1 MNPTIKRL
9 LAYCARYP
17 RWLIQAGICL
27 LLATGAEV
35 AGPLLIKLFID
46 DYLAPRQLVWPAI
59 AAIGAGYL
67 GLQFLSAAG
76 FYLQSL
82 RFNRIAQAVV
92 QRLREQVFATAIRL
106 PARYFDKHRS
116 GSLIS
121 RITNDTE
128 AIMNLY
134 VQVIGLLVQKVV
146 LLCGILIS
154 MALLDLRLM
163 LVCVTLLPAVGAVM
177 WLYQKLSVPVVRA
190 TRSLL
195 SDINSRLNES
205 LQGMPVIQAMVQERH
220 FARAFAEVN
229 QRHWQARL
237 KSLKIN
243 GILLRPLIDLFYMMV
258 LIGLLALFSYE
269 GLGAQQELS
278 GQSAI
283 QVGVLYAF
291 ISYLGRMIEP
301 LIEMT
306 NQLNQLQQAMVAGE
320 RVFSLLD
327 EARESTEGEA
337 LLAQGRVSF
346 EGVSFSYDGQQP
358 VLRDLSFSTRPGQML
373 ALVGHTG
380 SGKSTVISLLMGFY
394 PIGSGIIRF
403 DEHPLETLSLA
414 AVRRSIGLV
423 QQDPFIFVGT
433 LAENLRLGR
442 DGIDEARLWRALE
455 EVQLAAFVQ
464 SLPAGLDTLM
474 EEGGKNLSAGQRQL
488 LSFARA
494 LVGDPRILILDEAT
508 ASVDSQTELALSQA
522 LSAARR
528 GRTTIAIA
536 HRLSTI
542 VDADEILLLSRG
554 QVGERGTHGDLM
566 ALGGHYAQLFEM
578 QSQGA
583 WLEEKRA

>member
-9 LAYCARYP
+9 LAYCADYP
-17 RWLIQAGICL
+17 VWLVQAGVCL

-46 DYLAPRQLVWPAI
+46 DYLAPRHLDWPVI
-59 AAIGAGYL
+59 AALAAGYL
-67 GLQFLSAAG
+67 GLQVLSATG

-106 PARYFDKHRS
+106 PARYFDQHRS

-134 VQVIGLLVQKVV
+134 VQVIGLLVQKLV
-146 LLCGILIS
+146 LLCGILVS
-154 MALLDLRLM
+154 MALLDVRLM
-163 LVCVTLLPAVGAVM
+163 LVCAALIPAVGAVM
-177 WLYQKLSVPVVRA
+177 WLYQKLSVPVVRE

-205 LQGMPVIQAMVQERH
+205 LQGMPVIQAMVQEVR
-220 FARAFAEVN
+220 FANAFAEVN
-229 QRHWQARL
+229 QQHWRARL

-258 LIGLLALFSYE
+258 LIGLLALFAHE
-269 GLGAQQELS
+269 GLSTG
-278 GQSAI
+278 GAI

-320 RVFSLLD
+320 RVFALQD
-327 EARESTEGEA
+327 EARESTRGASAE
-337 LLAQGRVSF
+337 LAGRVSF
-346 EGVSFSYDGQQP
+346 QGVNFSYDGEQP
-358 VLRDLSFSTRPGQML
+358 VLQGVSFDVAPGQML

-380 SGKSTVISLLMGFY
+380 SGKSTIISLLMGFY
-394 PIGSGIIRF
+394 PIDGGEIRF
-403 DEHPLETLSLA
+403 DERPLSTLSLS

-442 DGIDEARLWRALE
+442 EGIMDAQLWQALD
-455 EVQLAAFVQ
+455 EVQLARFVR
-464 SLPAGLDTLM
+464 SLPDGLDTLM

-554 QVGERGTHGDLM
+554 QVIERGSHQGLM
-566 ALGGHYAQLFEM
+566 AEQGHYAQLFEM

>member
-9 LAYCARYP
+9 LAYCADYP
-17 RWLIQAGICL
+17 VWLVQAGVCL

-46 DYLAPRQLVWPAI
+46 DYLAPRHLDWPVI
-59 AAIGAGYL
+59 AALAAGYL
-67 GLQFLSAAG
+67 GLQVLSAAG

-106 PARYFDKHRS
+106 PARYFDQHRS

-134 VQVIGLLVQKVV
+134 VQVIGLLVQKLV
-146 LLCGILIS
+146 LLCGILVS
-154 MALLDLRLM
+154 MALLDVRLM
-163 LVCVTLLPAVGAVM
+163 LVCAALIPAVGAVM
-177 WLYQKLSVPVVRA
+177 WLYQKLSVPVVRE

-205 LQGMPVIQAMVQERH
+205 LQGMPVIQAMVQEVR
-220 FARAFAEVN
+220 FANAFAEVN
-229 QRHWQARL
+229 QQHWRARL

-258 LIGLLALFSYE
+258 LIGLLALFAHE
-269 GLGAQQELS
+269 GLSTG
-278 GQSAI
+278 GAI

-320 RVFSLLD
+320 RVFALQD
-327 EARESTEGEA
+327 EARESTRGASAE
-337 LLAQGRVSF
+337 LAGRVSF
-346 EGVSFSYDGQQP
+346 QGVNFSYDGEQP
-358 VLRDLSFSTRPGQML
+358 VLQGVSFDVAPGQML

-380 SGKSTVISLLMGFY
+380 SGKSTIISLLMGFY
-394 PIGSGIIRF
+394 PIDGGEIRF
-403 DEHPLETLSLA
+403 DERPLSTLSLS

-442 DGIDEARLWRALE
+442 EGIMDAQLWQALD
-455 EVQLAAFVQ
+455 EVQLARFVR
-464 SLPAGLDTLM
+464 SLPDGLDTLM

-554 QVGERGTHGDLM
+554 QVIERGSHQGLM
-566 ALGGHYAQLFEM
+566 AEQGHYAQLFEM

>member
-9 LAYCARYP
+9 LAYCADYP
-17 RWLIQAGICL
+17 VWLVQAGVCL

-46 DYLAPRQLVWPAI
+46 DYLAPRHLDWPVI
-59 AAIGAGYL
+59 AALAAGYL
-67 GLQFLSAAG
+67 GLQVLSAAG

-82 RFNRIAQAVV
+82 RFNRIAQGVV

-106 PARYFDKHRS
+106 PARYFDQHRS

-134 VQVIGLLVQKVV
+134 VQVIGLLVQKLV

-154 MALLDLRLM
+154 MALLDVRLM
-163 LVCVTLLPAVGAVM
+163 LVCAALIPAVGAVM
-177 WLYQKLSVPVVRA
+177 WLYQKLSVPVVRE

-205 LQGMPVIQAMVQERH
+205 LQGMPVIQAMVQEVR
-220 FARAFAEVN
+220 FANAFAEVN
-229 QRHWQARL
+229 QQHWGARL

-258 LIGLLALFSYE
+258 LIGLLALFAHE
-269 GLGAQQELS
+269 GLSTG
-278 GQSAI
+278 GAI

-320 RVFSLLD
+320 RVFTLQD
-327 EARESTEGEA
+327 EARESTRGA
-337 LLAQGRVSF
+337 SAPLAGRVSF
-346 EGVSFSYDGQQP
+346 QGVNFSYDGEQP
-358 VLRDLSFSTRPGQML
+358 VLQGVSFEVAPGQML

-380 SGKSTVISLLMGFY
+380 SGKSTIISLLMGFY
-394 PIGSGIIRF
+394 PIDGGEIGF
-403 DEHPLETLSLA
+403 DERPLSTLSLS

-433 LAENLRLGR
+433 LADNLRLGR
-442 DGIDEARLWRALE
+442 EGIMDARLWQALE
-455 EVQLAAFVQ
+455 EVQLAQFVR
-464 SLPAGLDTLM
+464 SLPDGLATLM

-522 LSAARR
+522 LAAARR

-554 QVGERGTHGDLM
+554 QVIERGSHQDLM
-566 ALGGHYAQLFEM
+566 ARQGHYAQLFEM

>member
-1 MNPTIKRL
+1 M
-9 LAYCARYP
+9 C
-17 RWLIQAGICL
+17 
-27 LLATGAEV
+27 
-35 AGPLLIKLFID
+35 
-46 DYLAPRQLVWPAI
+46 
-59 AAIGAGYL
+59 
-67 GLQFLSAAG
+67 
-76 FYLQSL
+76 
-82 RFNRIAQAVV
+82 
-92 QRLREQVFATAIRL
+92 IRD
-106 PARYFDKHRS
+106 R
-116 GSLIS
+116 
-121 RITNDTE
+121 
-128 AIMNLY
+128 
-134 VQVIGLLVQKVV
+134 
-146 LLCGILIS
+146 
-154 MALLDLRLM
+154 
-163 LVCVTLLPAVGAVM
+163 
-177 WLYQKLSVPVVRA
+177 
-190 TRSLL
+190 
-195 SDINSRLNES
+195 
-205 LQGMPVIQAMVQERH
+205 VIQAMVQERH
-220 FARAFAEVN
+220 FAIAFAGVN
-229 QRHWQARL
+229 QQHWQARI

-258 LIGLLALFSYE
+258 LIGLLALFAHE
-269 GLGAQQELS
+269 GLSTAG
-278 GQSAI
+278 AI

-320 RVFSLLD
+320 RVFALLD
-327 EARESTEGEA
+327 ETRESTDGEVRP
-337 LLAQGRVSF
+337 LEGRVRF
-346 EGVSFSYDGQQP
+346 DGVGFSYDGEQQ
-358 VLRDLSFSTRPGQML
+358 VLQDVSFATRPGQML

-380 SGKSTVISLLMGFY
+380 SGKSTIISLLMGFY
-394 PIGSGIIRF
+394 PLDRGSIHF
-403 DEHPLETLSLA
+403 DDHPMNGLALS

-442 DGIDEARLWRALE
+442 DGIEDGRLWQALE
-455 EVQLAAFVQ
+455 EVQLADFVRR
-464 SLPAGLDTLM
+464 LPDGLATLM

-494 LVGDPRILILDEAT
+494 QVGDPRILILDEAT

-554 QVGERGTHGDLM
+554 WVSERGTHGELM